1 MTRTPATP
9 ALVAFAL
16 LVVGLAGAPAAEL
29 AAQQQPQPA
38 LVTVSFEGSS
48 IQDVVAFF
56 ADYADRSIV
65 LGADVTGTV
74 TAEIQRQRWD
84 LALEAILRS
93 QGLYA
98 RELESG
104 IILVENPGAR
114 IEEPQAVA
122 TRVFR
127 LSYTPAAEM
136 QAVVQSMLSEG
147 GTASVLP
154 SINALV
160 VTDSPDVL
168 DRVAALLR

>member
-1 MTRTPATP
+1 MSILL
-9 ALVAFAL
+9 ALGVAG
-16 LVVGLAGAPAAEL
+16 VPAARVS
-29 AAQQQPQPA
+29 AQQASPLTP
-38 LVTVSFEGSS
+38 VTVTFEGTS

-65 LGADVTGTV
+65 LGTGVTGTV

-84 LALEAILRS
+84 LALEAILRA

-104 IILVENPGAR
+104 IILVENPGATA
-114 IEEPQAVA
+114 ETPQAVA

-127 LSYTPAAEM
+127 LNYTPAAEM

-160 VTDSPDVL
+160 VTDAPDVL

>member
-1 MTRTPATP
+1 
-9 ALVAFAL
+9 
-16 LVVGLAGAPAAEL
+16 
-29 AAQQQPQPA
+29 
-38 LVTVSFEGSS
+38 
-48 IQDVVAFF
+48 VVAFF

-65 LGADVTGTV
+65 LGTGVTGTV

-84 LALEAILRS
+84 LALEAILRAH
-93 QGLYA
+93 GLYA

-104 IILVENPGAR
+104 IILVENPGATA
-114 IEEPQAVA
+114 ETPPAVA

-127 LSYTPAAEM
+127 LNYTPAAEM

-160 VTDSPDVL
+160 VTDAPDVL

>member
-1 MTRTPATP
+1 MTRTPNAR
-9 ALVAFAL
+9 ALMMSAL
-16 LVVGLAGAPAAEL
+16 LVAGVPAASVS
-29 AAQQQPQPA
+29 AQQAPTLTP
-38 LVTVSFEGSS
+38 VTVTFEGTS

-65 LGADVTGTV
+65 LGTDVTGTV